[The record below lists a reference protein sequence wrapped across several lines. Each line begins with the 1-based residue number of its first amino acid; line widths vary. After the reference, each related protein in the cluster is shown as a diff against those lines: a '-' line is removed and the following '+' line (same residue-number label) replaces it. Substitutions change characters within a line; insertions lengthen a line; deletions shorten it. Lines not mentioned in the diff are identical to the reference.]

1 MQPKHD
7 LAVLAGGFD
16 TTTHRQESE
25 ILMKARSL
33 IKAAVFSAALALQ
46 VAAQAA
52 PVSSLLGDQDCF
64 GTGGVCTEGVWLP
77 GGWSIFATASDP
89 SFTDRIYNTSATQ
102 SWTHTFAAGSY
113 ASASLTFRTAGI
125 ADIAGPYDIFV
136 DGTLVGS
143 LPFDGFGHIIA
154 ETFTFAIPTAL
165 LSDGSATVSFT
176 PNESDSWAIDY
187 SLITATPGGTVPEP
201 GSLALLGLGLFGLAA
216 AKRRASAK

>member
-1 MQPKHD
+1 
-7 LAVLAGGFD
+7 
-16 TTTHRQESE
+16 
-25 ILMKARSL
+25 MKARSL

-52 PVSSLLGDQDCF
+52 PVSSLLGDLDCF
-64 GTGGVCTEGVWLP
+64 GTAGVCTEGVWLP

-89 SFTDRIYNTSATQ
+89 SFTDRVINTSATQ

-125 ADIAGPYDIFV
+125 ADIRGPYGIFV

-143 LPFDGFGHIIA
+143 LPLDGFGHIIA

-176 PNESDSWAIDY
+176 PDAADSWAIDY
-187 SLITATPGGTVPEP
+187 SLISATPGAVVPEP

-216 AKRRASAK
+216 AKRRSTGK